1 MSRCSRKHECEHHL
15 LANHWLWS
23 FELTNQCVTV
33 QSLQPANQ
41 SREEQTQVMQSTGK
55 IGLVFYRTIELFGLE
70 GGASNDSS
78 GPSSCPL
85 VVSLRSSA
93 LVPMG
98 LNTTIV
104 LEGRNLDVYMVLPV
118 SGPLEGGVLVTITG
132 SNLGTR
138 YHDVVGGVKVADV
151 PCVAQP
157 EGYRISTRGGRV
169 MKVTGRNLD
178 VVQEPA
184 IFVWVEPLEVQRVK
198 RRRRLALLTA
208 KQRLVFNGTMTTVSE
223 RCSVRSS
230 SEITCWTPAVSPE
243 VRVKGVWFQLD
254 NVRVHYD
261 SIEGKSFTYYPNPQL
276 FSLNREAPDAP
287 YRFKPGGVIA
297 VEVQKLSQNGPMDTT
312 GGLIS

>member
-1 MSRCSRKHECEHHL
+1 DEAQYMCVVEIEEVQFNLTAAVEKTEDNTNIFTCSSHQVAHTPAFRSCSHSFHVADAGFWVVIHL
-15 LANHWLWS
+15 YDCS
-23 FELTNQCVTV
+23 PGQSDCSQCRAVPEEYGCV
-33 QSLQPANQ
+33 WCPGSPAPSCVYSQSCSSLPTDTCPPPQI
-41 SREEQTQVMQSTGK
+41 TQ
-55 IGLVFYRTIELFGLE
+55 
-70 GGASNDSS
+70 
-78 GPSSCPL
+78 
-85 VVSLRSSA
+85 
-93 LVPMG
+93 
-98 LNTTIV
+98 
-104 LEGRNLDVYMVLPV
+104 VLPV

-132 SNLGTR
+132 SNLGTK
-138 YHDVVGGVKVADV
+138 YQDVVGGVKVADV

-169 MKVTGRNLD
+169 IKVTGRNLD

-261 SIEGKSFTYYPNPQL
+261 SIEVPSCSSV
-276 FSLNREAPDAP
+276 FSSLM
-287 YRFKPGGVIA
+287 
-297 VEVQKLSQNGPMDTT
+297 Q
-312 GGLIS
+312 